1 MDVQFSGTT
10 WNSFS
15 HRKRKVPRLACQSS
29 FSPQNRG
36 QLYLSTPWV
45 SAWSKDA
52 NLWFQSAAR
61 WRSSCHGFAALCR
74 VVSEADNCACSNAPG
89 HLKSERP
96 RPRQGALLK
105 KHGGNLKE
113 SPPLMEPGSL
123 CVCVGGW
130 VVGRRRQRDR
140 IEPRAFPP
148 LCWSTTEQPSQE
160 LYLYYVIAAASYL
173 L

>member
-1 MDVQFSGTT
+1 MNVQFSGTT

-36 QLYLSTPWV
+36 QLYLSIPWE

-52 NLWFQSAAR
+52 NLRFQSAAR

-123 CVCVGGW
+123 CVCVWGGGW
-130 VVGRRRQRDR
+130 WGEEGKETGSNPGLSLPCAGLQLNNP
-140 IEPRAFPP
+140 PRSFI
-148 LCWSTTEQPSQE
+148 C
-160 LYLYYVIAAASYL
+160 IM
-173 L
+173 

>member
-1 MDVQFSGTT
+1 MNVQFSGTI

-36 QLYLSTPWV
+36 QLYLSIPWE

-52 NLWFQSAAR
+52 NLRFQSAAR

-123 CVCVGGW
+123 CVCGGGVGG
-130 VVGRRRQRDR
+130 GEKKAKRQDR
-140 IEPRAFPP
+140 TQGFPSP
-148 LCWSTTEQPSQE
+148 VLV
-160 LYLYYVIAAASYL
+160 YN
-173 L
+173 